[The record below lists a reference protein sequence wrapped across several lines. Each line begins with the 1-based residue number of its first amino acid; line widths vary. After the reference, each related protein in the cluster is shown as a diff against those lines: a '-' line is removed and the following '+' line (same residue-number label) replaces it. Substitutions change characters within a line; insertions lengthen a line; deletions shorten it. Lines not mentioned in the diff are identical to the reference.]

1 MPACAT
7 ALPLGTADAELILQ
21 RFTKNNT
28 QHPTYKG
35 LYELG
40 KGPRTAFLYDYLR
53 LEPLCREIQ
62 EGLQVIEN
70 WNGANAFS
78 LYGKAGEL
86 ASNELEGYENAAVVA
101 ALASSKS
108 RVREHAAASAGP
120 CTAIV
125 AGPFHREHVI
135 ASTAGTG
142 EVIPWGGF
150 AEIAGFVRLRP
161 RTREYPGYCWTK
173 GELHLLLKMKASL
186 LSLFCAFGLLKIKS
200 STSSSSSFQ
209 PESVCCLASRFETDW
224 GSVCLLS

>member
-62 EGLQVIEN
+62 EGLNVIEN
-70 WNGANAFS
+70 WNGANACS
-78 LYGKAGEL
+78 LYGKAVEL
-86 ASNELEGYENAAVVA
+86 ARNELEGYENAAVVA

-125 AGPFHREHVI
+125 AGPFHRGGPLGAIATEMGPREPARNVYTKHVNFYH
-135 ASTAGTG
+135 
-142 EVIPWGGF
+142 WN
-150 AEIAGFVRLRP
+150 R
-161 RTREYPGYCWTK
+161 
-173 GELHLLLKMKASL
+173 
-186 LSLFCAFGLLKIKS
+186 
-200 STSSSSSFQ
+200 
-209 PESVCCLASRFETDW
+209 
-224 GSVCLLS
+224 